1 VVLVG
6 VTATG
11 PGVWRQEKAA
21 MLYDPICGKKV
32 TASESCPQAEYK
44 RRKYYFC
51 SNRCKAAFGREAE
64 RIRLHELARVGAL
77 LTAGRVRWGMA

>member
-1 VVLVG
+1 
-6 VTATG
+6 
-11 PGVWRQEKAA
+11 

-32 TASESCPQAEYK
+32 ITGDSAHHCEYK

-51 SNRCKAAFGREAE
+51 SARCKASFEKEAE

-77 LTAGRVRWGMA
+77 LSAGRVRWGMA

>member
-1 VVLVG
+1 
-6 VTATG
+6 
-11 PGVWRQEKAA
+11 

-32 TASESCPQAEYK
+32 STTDRTPHTEYK

-51 SNRCKAAFGREAE
+51 SAQCKAAFGREAE

-77 LTAGRVRWGMA
+77 LTCGRVRWGMA